1 MLAEAPQWPRNYWA
15 ARLRAFW
22 FRIVTA
28 RIVGWMQRA
37 WCWAHLLRHFNRIS
51 ERSGVAG
58 QVGEHLLDD
67 GKRMFRGWHR
77 VRIGTLSR
85 EQFQRDMA
93 PLQVKMEAALQ
104 RGVLQGDAK
113 TAHTCKRI
121 LKFKAALWT
130 FVHTPGV
137 EPTNSLA
144 ERTIRSYVIW
154 RKTSFGAPSQ
164 RGSVYMERMMATV
177 GSCKLQGRNIV
188 EFLTQA
194 VRAHTG
200 NGNRPSLRQACA
212 G

>member
-1 MLAEAPQWPRNYWA
+1 
-15 ARLRAFW
+15 
-22 FRIVTA
+22 
-28 RIVGWMQRA
+28 
-37 WCWAHLLRHFNRIS
+37 
-51 ERSGVAG
+51 
-58 QVGEHLLDD
+58 
-67 GKRMFRGWHR
+67 
-77 VRIGTLSR
+77 
-85 EQFQRDMA
+85 MA

-137 EPTNSLA
+137 EPTNNLA

-177 GSCKLQGRNIV
+177 GSCKLQGRNIL
-188 EFLTQA
+188 EFLAQA